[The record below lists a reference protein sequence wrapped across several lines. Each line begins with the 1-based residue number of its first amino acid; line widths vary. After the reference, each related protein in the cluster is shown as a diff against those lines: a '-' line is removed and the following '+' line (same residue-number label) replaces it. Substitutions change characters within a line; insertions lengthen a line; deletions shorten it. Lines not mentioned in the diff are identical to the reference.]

1 MFQSRATRR
10 FWKSFAELPV
20 EVREQAQRSYRTFQ
34 NNPFHPGLQ
43 FKKLEGEDSIYSAR
57 IGLGHRAVGAV
68 KGNRVVWFWIGN
80 HADFDR
86 MFQS

>member
-43 FKKLEGEDSIYSAR
+43 FKSLRRKFDLLRANRSWS
-57 IGLGHRAVGAV
+57 RAVGAV